1 MGGILLFLS
10 FDYYFH
16 YYYYSFASFER
27 VLHSLYILCLIY
39 LSRYPDIRGGRI
51 YGTRDYLHARLYTT
65 LHNCKFT
72 VSHGYYSGCGCLIP
86 RGTGPAATRVSA

>member
-39 LSRYPDIRGGRI
+39 LSRYPDIRGGKI
-51 YGTRDYLHARLYTT
+51 YERVITCTPDYTPPYI
-65 LHNCKFT
+65 T
-72 VSHGYYSGCGCLIP
+72 VSSPYPTATIRAVAALFCAAQAP
-86 RGTGPAATRVSA
+86 RRRA